1 MSNTMQEMTLTQT
14 YSTEDNGNKKS
25 YKKIWFTVI
34 ALLFAPLIT
43 F

>member
-25 YKKIWFTVI
+25 YKKYG
-34 ALLFAPLIT
+34 LLL
-43 F
+43 